1 MKMGELIFRAWYYL
15 RLGYGTYMSF
25 IVGFVTFVSTTYYL
39 AVERMPLLKEVF
51 SHFYMYVIVS
61 LMLIVSFCVFLGWLH
76 MKRTLAYPTQVRI
89 NVEANPYNYIR
100 IPGKETEIIWPLW
113 SVLLQ
118 TFQRFLEKENVMT
131 EEEKKEFE
139 NVINKI
145 EILRKGGVI
154 GTPRQRQLSKK
165 VDQG

>member
-1 MKMGELIFRAWYYL
+1 
-15 RLGYGTYMSF
+15 
-25 IVGFVTFVSTTYYL
+25 
-39 AVERMPLLKEVF
+39 
-51 SHFYMYVIVS
+51 
-61 LMLIVSFCVFLGWLH
+61 